1 MTTQQNNA
9 IQAPAAHSS
18 FRWLRNQHI
27 QSLNLEVQAF
37 EHQKTGALHYHLAAD
52 NPENVFLVALRT
64 VPMDSRGVAH
74 ILEHTALCGSEKY
87 PVRDPFFMMLRR
99 SLNTFMNAFTSSDWT
114 AYPFASQNQKDFY
127 NLLDVYLDAV
137 FFSRLDPLDFAQE
150 GHRIEFAE
158 AGDVNS
164 DLVYKG
170 VVFNEMKGAMS
181 SPVSVLWQTL
191 SKYLYPTTTYHFN
204 SGGEPDDIPDLS
216 YDQLM
221 AFYRTHYH
229 PSNAVF
235 MTYGDIP
242 AVELQ
247 QRIHDSA
254 LKRFDALDMHIGVL
268 DEKRYHAPVVVEER
282 YATDEEEGGKTHLV
296 LGWLLGQSIDLQ
308 KQLEAH
314 LLSNVLLNDSA
325 SPLRKALETT
335 DIGSAPSPLCG
346 LEDSNREMCFVCG
359 LEGSEADKA
368 KEFEQLVENVLLDV
382 AEHGVAQD
390 RVEAVLHQLELSQR
404 EVRGDGFPY
413 GLQLILSGLPTA
425 IHRGDPIAILN
436 LDPVLESLREQIKDP
451 EYIKRLVKELLLDNY
466 HRVRLSLVPDMK
478 LSQRKQLAEATR
490 LAGIKA
496 SLSDSQKQAII
507 DQAAALAERQVQE
520 DSAEILPKV
529 GIADIPVSMKIP
541 RPVKTS
547 KITGQ
552 PLTYY
557 AQGTNGLVYQQVIYD
572 LPQLDQGLQSLVPY
586 YTSCLTELGC
596 GELDYLKVQ
605 EWQSSVS
612 GGIHAHS
619 QIRGAVDDEQTVTGY
634 FTLSAKA
641 LTRNHAGLC
650 ELVYKTLQTPRF
662 DELDRIQDIV
672 AQKRAHAEQS
682 VTGSGH
688 MLAMAAACSGMSPVA
703 ALNHRL
709 SGLAGIKSLKA
720 LDESFKGGA
729 QGKQAI
735 QTLADQLAQI
745 HQQIAASPKQF
756 LLIGEPGA
764 DEIFLPD
771 IARVWGGK
779 ERHSA
784 DRSVALALPSMREQV
799 HQVWTTSTQV
809 NFCAK
814 AYPTVPTEHPD
825 AVALTVLG
833 EYLKNG
839 YLHRTIREQ
848 GGAYGSSANQD
859 SAIAAF
865 RFSSYRD
872 PRLQETLDDMD
883 AALEWLMNEKH
894 QARLL
899 EEAILGVVSAIDK
912 PGSPAGEAKQAFH
925 NALFGRTPEQRVA
938 FRQRILEVKLD
949 DLLRV
954 GSTYLI
960 PEKASVAIIT
970 GTDQVSKLKDQDRYQ
985 VSRL

>member
-1 MTTQQNNA
+1 MTTQPNNA
-9 IQAPAAHSS
+9 PDVPSTHSS

-37 EHQKTGALHYHLAAD
+37 EHKKTGALHYHLAAD

-64 VPMDSRGVAH
+64 IPTDSSGVAH

-158 AGDVNS
+158 SGNTES
-164 DLVYKG
+164 DLIYKG

-204 SGGEPDDIPDLS
+204 SGGEPDDIPDLT
-216 YDQLM
+216 YEQLLS
-221 AFYRTHYH
+221 FYKTHYH

-247 QRIHDSA
+247 QRIHESA
-254 LKRFDALDMHIGVL
+254 LVRFDALDRQICVT
-268 DEKRYHAPVVVEER
+268 DEKRYHAPVLVEEK
-282 YATDEEEGGKTHLV
+282 YATDEGGEGKTHLV

-359 LEGSEADKA
+359 LEGSDADKA
-368 KEFEQLVENVLLDV
+368 KEFEQLVETVLLEV
-382 AEHGVAQD
+382 AEKGVAQD

-404 EVRGDGFPY
+404 EIRGDGYPY

-425 IHRGDPIAILN
+425 VHRGDPISILN
-436 LDPVLESLREQIKDP
+436 LDPVLANLHEKIKDP
-451 EYIKRLVKELLLDNY
+451 AYLKSLVKELLLDNR
-466 HRVRLSLVPDMK
+466 HRVRLSLVPDTE
-478 LSQRKQLAEATR
+478 LSHRKQMAEAKR
-490 LAGIKA
+490 LAKIKA
-496 SLSDSQKQAII
+496 NLTDKDKQRII
-507 DQAAALAERQVQE
+507 EQSEALAERQVRE
-520 DSAEILPKV
+520 DSADILPKV
-529 GIADIPVSMKIP
+529 GISDVPAKMKIP
-541 RPVKTS
+541 QPEKLME
-547 KITGQ
+547 IAGQ

-557 AQGTNGLVYQQVIYD
+557 AQGTNGLVYQQVVYE
-572 LPQLDQGLQSLVPY
+572 LPQLDQELQDLIPY
-586 YTSCLTELGC
+586 YSTCLTELGC
-596 GELDYLKVQ
+596 GDLDYLQVQ

-612 GGIHAHS
+612 GGIHAHA
-619 QIRGAVDDEQTVTGY
+619 QIRGAIDDEQSARGY

-641 LTRNHAGLC
+641 LTRNHSGLSA
-650 ELVYKTLQTPRF
+650 LVYKTLQEARF
-662 DELDRIQDIV
+662 DELERIQDII
-672 AQKRAHAEQS
+672 AQKRAQAEQS

-688 MLAMAAACSGMSPVA
+688 LLAMTAACSGMSPVA

-709 SGLAGIKSLKA
+709 SGLAGIKSLKT
-720 LDESFKGGA
+720 LDESFKDETNRVEN
-729 QGKQAI
+729 I
-735 QTLADQLAQI
+735 QSVADKMQQI
-745 HQQIAASPKQF
+745 HQQMTGSAKQF
-756 LLIGEPGA
+756 LLIGESDARESLLPELEQVWA
-764 DEIFLPD
+764 NDETSRLP
-771 IARVWGGK
+771 AGT
-779 ERHSA
+779 
-784 DRSVALALPSMREQV
+784 LALPFVRKQV
-799 HQVWTTSTQV
+799 HQLWTTSTQV

-839 YLHRTIREQ
+839 YLHRAIREK

-883 AALEWLMNEKH
+883 AALEWLLNEKH
-894 QARLL
+894 HSRLL
-899 EEAILGVVSAIDK
+899 EEAILGVISSIDK

-925 NALFGRTPEQRVA
+925 NSLFGRTPEQRAA
-938 FRQRILEVKLD
+938 FRQRILDVKHE

-954 GSTYLI
+954 GSTYLL
-960 PEKASVAIIT
+960 PEKASVAVIT
-970 GTDQVSKLKDQDRYQ
+970 SVEQIGGIKDQDRYQ
-985 VSRL
+985 LFKL